1 MQIRKLLLGAAVLLI
16 LPVSLTAQI
25 RQVEKVAGGTGH
37 FYMNPQWSPDG
48 QFIAMSGN
56 GYNSIHILNTVTGEM
71 TQLTDIPMSGYGL
84 SWSAD
89 SEHILFRMT
98 REVNR
103 IREHAPAIADV
114 NSTAEPVI
122 IGEFTHRMPAL
133 PEWGADASKIFMS
146 DGRTINNVESGVLLN
161 ASKVAADRPNVA
173 LLNQGSALILIDG
186 EATQSLNPIVDA
198 EYINADLSPDGKR
211 IVFEVLGGGMHILD
225 IATGQLTDIGSGNR
239 PVWSPIGDRIAFM
252 VATDDGYNYVSSDIY
267 LVNSDGTGRRELT
280 TTTSLMEMNP
290 TWSPDGTRIAF
301 DVHAT
306 GDIYIITIDPS

>member
-1 MQIRKLLLGAAVLLI
+1 MLLV

-25 RQVEKVAGGTGH
+25 REVEKVAGGTGQ

-56 GYNSIHILNTVTGEM
+56 GYNSIHILDVVTGEIK
-71 TQLTDIPMSGYGL
+71 QLTDIPMSGYGL
-84 SWSAD
+84 SWSPD

-114 NSTAEPVI
+114 NTTAEPVVL
-122 IGEFTHRMPAL
+122 GEFTHRMPAL
-133 PEWGADASKIFMS
+133 PAWGGDASKIFMS
-146 DGRTINNVESGVLLN
+146 DGRTINNVESGVVLN
-161 ASKVAADRPNVA
+161 ASKVAADRPKAA

-186 EATQSLNPIVDA
+186 VNVHSMIPIADA
-198 EYINADLSPDGKR
+198 EYINADLSPDGTR
-211 IVFEVLGGGMHILD
+211 IVFEVLGGGMHILEVG
-225 IATGQLTDIGSGNR
+225 TGQLTDLGVGNR
-239 PVWSPIGDRIAFM
+239 PIWSPKGDRIAFM
-252 VATDDGYNYVSSDIY
+252 VAKDDGYNYVSSDIY
-267 LVNSDGTGRRELT
+267 LVNADGTGRRDLT